1 MKYNERGEKRRRSG
15 NYMSHDL
22 KADSGWRIWWQLTRP
37 HTLTASFVP
46 VFLGTMIAISYT
58 DIHWPLFFAMLFASM
73 LIQAATNMFNE
84 YYDFARGL
92 DNEKSVGIGG
102 AIVRNG
108 VQPKTVMQ
116 LALLLYAIS
125 IILGIYICI
134 ETTWLLAIVGAVSM
148 AIGYF
153 YTGGP
158 YPIAYTPFGEL
169 FSGVFM
175 GMLIVLIAFYIQ
187 TGEITSIAV
196 LLSIPSMLLVAAIM
210 LSNNIRDLVEDKAGG
225 RKTMALLIGRKRAI
239 NVLLGLFIASYLWI
253 LALVVMGE
261 ITPWALLV
269 ILSIKKPIHA
279 IQTFKAHE
287 DPLKVGPAMKD
298 TALTNTIFGFLLGIG
313 LLIGYIL

>member
-1 MKYNERGEKRRRSG
+1 
-15 NYMSHDL
+15 MSHDL

>member
-1 MKYNERGEKRRRSG
+1 
-15 NYMSHDL
+15 MSHDL
-22 KADSGWRIWWQLTRP
+22 KADVGWRVWWQLTRP

-58 DIHWPLFFAMLFASM
+58 NIDWILFFAMLIASL

-108 VQPKTVMQ
+108 VAPKTVLQ
-116 LALLLYAIS
+116 LAFLLYGIAAL
-125 IILGIYICI
+125 LGIYICM
-134 ETTWLLAIVGAVSM
+134 ETTWLLAVVGAVSM

-187 TGEITSIAV
+187 TEHITHLAI
-196 LLSIPSMLLVAAIM
+196 LLSVPSMLLVAAIM
-210 LSNNIRDLVEDKAGG
+210 LSNNIRDIVGDKESG
-225 RKTMALLIGRKRAI
+225 RRTMAILIGRQKATT
-239 NVLLGLFIASYLWI
+239 VLLALFVVSYVWI
-253 LALVVMGE
+253 IIMVVLGM
-261 ITPWALLV
+261 ITPWAILVLLS
-269 ILSIKKPIHA
+269 LKKPIHA
-279 IQTFKAHE
+279 IKIFKSFEH
-287 DPLKVGPAMKD
+287 PLEVMPAMKD
-298 TALTNTIFGFLLGIG
+298 TALTNTFFGFLLGVG
-313 LLIGYIL
+313 LLIGNLL